1 LSLYIVATPIGNLE
15 DMSPRALNILRQV
28 DLIAAEDTRH
38 SRKLLRHY
46 LIDTALVTYHDH
58 NESMASDSLV
68 EKLLS
73 GVDIALISDAGTPLI
88 SDPGYR
94 LVKQAQERGVRVI
107 PVPGASAIIAALS
120 ASGLATDQFR
130 FEGFLPAKTSA
141 RVSRLEA
148 LKPESCTL
156 VFYEA
161 PHRIEKMIE
170 DLVQVFGPNRVAT
183 IARELTKKFEQ
194 VVRDDLGGLQARLQ
208 GGGIVSKGEFVVL
221 VAGAQR
227 VETDLDETKL
237 MQALLDELPPARAA
251 NVAHKLTGSGK
262 KHFYDLALTL
272 KKEKG

>member
-1 LSLYIVATPIGNLE
+1 
-15 DMSPRALNILRQV
+15 MSPRALNILRQV